1 MNPRRQFLRFLASS
15 PLFAEAWAQQQQQP
29 NPASAADVLA
39 VMDFEELAHRALPP
53 AHWGY
58 MTSGVDD
65 NATRDAN
72 MAGYKRIQ
80 LRPRRLIDVSKVD
93 LRINLFGT
101 EWESPIFLCPL
112 GGQKMFNPDGE
123 VATARAAKSKH
134 ALQILSTQT
143 SASVEEVAQALGR
156 PPWYQL
162 YMPTKWEDT
171 EKLVHRVEEAGCPAM
186 AWTIDLLGGRNTET
200 ATRLARTDTRNCLSC
215 HVAGPNGNGLDRTPS
230 HRPMFTGLSGTAI
243 NPSSATWEHVDRL
256 KKLTRMKLLLKGLDT
271 AEDAASQAAAALE
284 VARRQN
290 DLTKAG
296 AWSYDIAN
304 QQKVY
309 DALVQAHNAAAALL
323 VKFVLMAP
331 VDGVVLTVNGTVGGY
346 VSSPGVFDTYTQ
358 GLDPVVVMGTPQQF
372 LAVRCF
378 VDEIL
383 VSKLPT
389 AFHIQAQMT
398 VLGSDAKVPLEFVRV
413 EPYVSPKI
421 ELSNQRQE
429 QVDLRVLPVI
439 FRFPKQ
445 DAPVYPG
452 QMVDVYIGSK

>member
-1 MNPRRQFLRFLASS
+1 
-15 PLFAEAWAQQQQQP
+15 
-29 NPASAADVLA
+29 VLA
-39 VMDFEELAHRALPP
+39 ETNLKV
-53 AHWGY
+53 
-58 MTSGVDD
+58 V
-65 NATRDAN
+65 RDQ
-72 MAGYKRIQ
+72 YDK
-80 LRPRRLIDVSKVD
+80 D
-93 LRINLFGT
+93 
-101 EWESPIFLCPL
+101 
-112 GGQKMFNPDGE
+112 
-123 VATARAAKSKH
+123 RAAYDLDPKAISKD
-134 ALQILSTQT
+134 
-143 SASVEEVAQALGR
+143 V
-156 PPWYQL
+156 
-162 YMPTKWEDT
+162 
-171 EKLVHRVEEAGCPAM
+171 
-186 AWTIDLLGGRNTET
+186 
-200 ATRLARTDTRNCLSC
+200 
-215 HVAGPNGNGLDRTPS
+215 
-230 HRPMFTGLSGTAI
+230 
-243 NPSSATWEHVDRL
+243 
-256 KKLTRMKLLLKGLDT
+256 LDT

>member
-1 MNPRRQFLRFLASS
+1 MNTAEPDPEAGPPANAAENAPVPKS
-15 PLFAEAWAQQQQQP
+15 PKARPAIPKEAPAEAEEPEGGAEAAAP
-29 NPASAADVLA
+29 EPAPRPARAKPVARAAAPAPGVQTGESEPGDHAAAPRHKTGNKLVFGLSALGLV
-39 VMDFEELAHRALPP
+39 
-53 AHWGY
+53 
-58 MTSGVDD
+58 
-65 NATRDAN
+65 
-72 MAGYKRIQ
+72 AGLVAAY
-80 LRPRRLIDVSKVD
+80 
-93 LRINLFGT
+93 LFGT
-101 EWESPIFLCPL
+101 ERKAQPPVFPPVSSPYDSAIFANGIIESDQASGENITKVLVHAGQVVSAGTPL
-112 GGQKMFNPDGE
+112 
-123 VATARAAKSKH
+123 VAMDDSVQQATTAQLQAQAAAALALLDELRAEPRRETLAITEAQVVLAETNLKVVRDQYDKDRAAYDLDPKAISKD
-134 ALQILSTQT
+134 
-143 SASVEEVAQALGR
+143 V
-156 PPWYQL
+156 
-162 YMPTKWEDT
+162 
-171 EKLVHRVEEAGCPAM
+171 
-186 AWTIDLLGGRNTET
+186 
-200 ATRLARTDTRNCLSC
+200 
-215 HVAGPNGNGLDRTPS
+215 
-230 HRPMFTGLSGTAI
+230 
-243 NPSSATWEHVDRL
+243 
-256 KKLTRMKLLLKGLDT
+256 LDT